1 MVIMRIIWKICY
13 IILLIGIVLIISK
26 VLKEE
31 YHIHASF
38 MISWIGLL
46 IYQLLFGED
55 VKDY

>member
-1 MVIMRIIWKICY
+1 MRIIWKICY